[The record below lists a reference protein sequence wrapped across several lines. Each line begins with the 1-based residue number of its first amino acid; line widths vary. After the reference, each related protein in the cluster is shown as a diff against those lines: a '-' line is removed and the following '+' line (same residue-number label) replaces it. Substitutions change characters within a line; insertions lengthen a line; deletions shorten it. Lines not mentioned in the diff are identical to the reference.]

1 MTQLTWEEAPCLWQQ
16 SWGET
21 PRFSGTA
28 QGSRAITRALFLIPR
43 CISPLSVTA
52 ANHPPG
58 PGEDHSA
65 GAGVVQGEE
74 CRRRS
79 HSASA
84 ICGSL
89 SQGGGRAASGR
100 GMAASCIE
108 CHPEPF
114 QMKGRPSFGC
124 HGPGSALFYVGTE
137 GRKPPLAQSDGCSFP
152 QLREDLQTAFPCAGL
167 SLAWRGKRRT

>member
-1 MTQLTWEEAPCLWQQ
+1 MSVAAILGRDPQVLWHSPGLKGNNQ
-16 SWGET
+16 S
-21 PRFSGTA
+21 P
-28 QGSRAITRALFLIPR
+28 ILIPR
-43 CISPLSVTA
+43 CISPLSVAA

-65 GAGVVQGEE
+65 GAGVVQGEA
-74 CRRRS
+74 CRRS

-100 GMAASCIE
+100 GMASCIE

-137 GRKPPLAQSDGCSFP
+137 GRKPPLAQFDGCSFP